1 MSSNDIVNTY
11 PVPIEVIA
19 AMVEINCDLG
29 YLLDDG
35 LNPEVIED
43 VETIN
48 NRLTELL
55 DKLELPASMDK
66 KECV

>member
-1 MSSNDIVNTY
+1 MSGNNIVNTY
-11 PVPIEVIA
+11 PVPIEFIA

-48 NRLTELL
+48 NRLTALL
-55 DKLELPASMDK
+55 EKLELPAPMDK
-66 KECV
+66 KGCV